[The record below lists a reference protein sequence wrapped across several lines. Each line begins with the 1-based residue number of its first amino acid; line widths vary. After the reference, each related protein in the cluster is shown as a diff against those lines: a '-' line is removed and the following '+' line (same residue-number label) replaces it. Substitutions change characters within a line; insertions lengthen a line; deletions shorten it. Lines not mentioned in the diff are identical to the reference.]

1 MKTKN
6 QLRKKFLSLRKR
18 KYFEV
23 SNRIFDRL
31 ASHIRQKIKTI
42 KKPIIALYF
51 PSNYEIDIL
60 KILKNLKKLK
70 VIFLLPKIQN
80 NNLLK
85 FVEWKEKD
93 VLLVNKYGIPE
104 PLKIQ
109 KKNYLPDIVLVPL
122 LAFDNNKNRLGYGK
136 GFYDKYLNKL
146 YNLKNEVEAIGV
158 AFSFQKYKKI
168 PSSHFDFKLNDIFT
182 EKGFTQ

>member
-23 SNRIFDRL
+23 SNKIFDRL

-70 VIFLLPKIQN
+70 VKFLLPKIKN

-85 FVEWKEKD
+85 FVEWKEK
-93 VLLVNKYGIPE
+93 E
-104 PLKIQ
+104 
-109 KKNYLPDIVLVPL
+109 
-122 LAFDNNKNRLGYGK
+122 
-136 GFYDKYLNKL
+136 
-146 YNLKNEVEAIGV
+146 
-158 AFSFQKYKKI
+158 
-168 PSSHFDFKLNDIFT
+168 FT
-182 EKGFTQ
+182 SEQVWHP